1 MDKAKFYQSIRSA
14 GTQLFGVSLKQSQ
27 VDGLETIINEGIQ
40 RNVPLKHL
48 AYILATAFHETAHTM
63 QPIEEYGKGRG
74 RSYGRAVAPYMK
86 AYYGRGYVQLTWL
99 SNYKKASEELGDDFV
114 KYPEKVMEPAHAAE
128 IMFTGM
134 RDGWFT
140 GKKLADY
147 LNGSGT
153 DYINARRIING
164 TDRASQIAGYAVRFE
179 NALVAGGYSNQ
190 TAVPARE
197 QTRTQIASPAPA
209 APVQGGG
216 IVAAII
222 AIIAAIFGGKK

>member
-27 VDGLETIINEGIQ
+27 VDGLETIVDEAIK

-74 RSYGRAVAPYMK
+74 RDYGRPVAPYQK
-86 AYYGRGYVQLTWL
+86 VYYGRGYVQLTWL
-99 SNYKKASEELGDDFV
+99 SNYKKAATELGEDFV
-114 KYPEKVMEPAHAAE
+114 KYPEKVMEPHHAAE

-134 RDGWFT
+134 AAGWFT

-147 LNGSGT
+147 INGSGT

-164 TDRASQIAGYAVRFE
+164 TDRASMIAGYAVRFE
-179 NALVAGGYSNQ
+179 NALVAGGYGT
-190 TAVPARE
+190 TAPK
-197 QTRTQIASPAPA
+197 PAPINT
-209 APVQGGG
+209 PSGG

-222 AIIAAIFGGKK
+222 ALIAAIFGGKK